1 MRGRIAQEE
10 SLACLYSAFALSR
23 FSTPGILQHLN
34 PKDWRAHRFGLP
46 VERWESLRGK
56 SFWITGAGTGYGRC
70 IALALAAA
78 GARVFLTGRRPEKLE
93 ETRAEAVALGVAPAL
108 CVPITA
114 DITSPM
120 DVQRAV
126 EAIGQL
132 TSHLYGLVNNA
143 AQPPLPGSWPLTDLD
158 ATDWNDLLATN
169 VTGQWL
175 VSKAALPLMTKKDG
189 FRIVFMTSEAGWA
202 FTPGFGPYNLSKA
215 AVNSLGASLA
225 AECAARFPDKD
236 AQINVLVPGEART
249 EMNQGSVESPF
260 SAVCMTLALLSHPA
274 GGPNGCFFHRD
285 GRHLPYAYAR
295 PFARSLL
302 ASGEG
307 AEIPESQ
314 FKPELAGW
322 QRRLGF
328 ERLLR
333 LLGLRT

>member
-1 MRGRIAQEE
+1 M
-10 SLACLYSAFALSR
+10 
-23 FSTPGILQHLN
+23 
-34 PKDWRAHRFGLP
+34 
-46 VERWESLRGK
+46 ERWESLRGK
-56 SFWITGAGTGYGRC
+56 NFWITGAGTGYGRC

-78 GARVFLTGRRPEKLE
+78 GAQVFLTGRRPEKLE
-93 ETRAEAVALGVAPAL
+93 ETRAEAIALGIDPAL

-114 DITSPM
+114 DISSPV
-120 DVQRAV
+120 DVQRAA
-126 EAIGQL
+126 EAIGQHA
-132 TSHLYGLVNNA
+132 SHLYGLVNNA
-143 AQPPLPGSWPLTDLD
+143 AQPLHSGSWPLADLGVI
-158 ATDWNDLLATN
+158 DWSVLLATN

-175 VSKAALPLMTKKDG
+175 VSKAALPLMTKQDG

-236 AQINVLVPGEART
+236 VQINVLVPGEART
-249 EMNQGSVESPF
+249 EMNQGSAESPF
-260 SAVCMTLALLSHPA
+260 SVVCMTLVLLSHPT

-285 GRHLPYAYAR
+285 GRHLPFVYAR
-295 PFARSLL
+295 PFPSSLL

-307 AEIPESQ
+307 AGIPESQ
-314 FKPELAGW
+314 FKIEPAGW
-322 QRRLGF
+322 WERRLGF